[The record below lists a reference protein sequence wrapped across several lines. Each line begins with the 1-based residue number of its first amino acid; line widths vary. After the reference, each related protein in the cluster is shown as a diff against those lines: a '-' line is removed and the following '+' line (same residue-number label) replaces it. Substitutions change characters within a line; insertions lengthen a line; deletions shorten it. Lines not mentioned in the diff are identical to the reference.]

1 MLQILY
7 QNIED
12 DKNMRISKY
21 IFFWPITFQKYNKY
35 WNDILFF
42 TNYSDLSF
50 LILSKNGVP
59 SSSLAS
65 RLSQTQVFLFL
76 TYFLKYEF

>member
-7 QNIED
+7 QSIED

-21 IFFWPITFQKYNKY
+21 IFFWPITFQKHNKY

-65 RLSQTQVFLFL
+65 RLSLTQVFLFL